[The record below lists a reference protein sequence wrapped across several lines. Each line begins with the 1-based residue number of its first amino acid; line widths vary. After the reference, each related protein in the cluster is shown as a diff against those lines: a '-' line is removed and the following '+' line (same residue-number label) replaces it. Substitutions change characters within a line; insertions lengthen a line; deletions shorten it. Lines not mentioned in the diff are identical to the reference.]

1 MHEKMKLEK
10 WTFPFLKW
18 WNNSTFDLKPTP
30 SLKAG
35 NSPPSTL
42 TNYSISF
49 AARSGNFLTSR
60 ASNSHPSVVRT
71 VRSSAYE
78 CWPAE
83 SYTQLVTCWTHCS
96 GKREFSGERC
106 LLRYVLRFPFYLFFP
121 PLLLRLSLHFT
132 IIYIYRWQSFFS
144 LFWTLNFEEIKV
156 FHGYSAQPLGKVRSQ

>member
-1 MHEKMKLEK
+1 MKKMKLEK

-18 WNNSTFDLKPTP
+18 WNNSTFVLKPTP

-42 TNYSISF
+42 TNYSIRF

-121 PLLLRLSLHFT
+121 LFFFAFLFILLLFIYTDGSLSSPF
-132 IIYIYRWQSFFS
+132 
-144 LFWTLNFEEIKV
+144 FWTLNFEEIKV